1 MWCDVHHVSNRATAT
16 TTSKRYLYRRSRGKG
31 SVSLALLRRGSGPP
45 RTRRQ
50 ALEKTCKY
58 TRLGC
63 CGYSV
68 SQLGCNGCHRKPS
81 LSLHKELSDSALEA
95 PSNYGSKQLI
105 QGAEQQGLGAQ
116 AQKNKTRPPTTKVAW
131 GFSQNDYGSTCN
143 SRDAHKTIN
152 MNPTSTVI
160 RYQSNRP
167 LSTSN

>member
-1 MWCDVHHVSNRATAT
+1 MST
-16 TTSKRYLYRRSRGKG
+16 TYLIGLQQQALRNDSLLPPVTRQGT
-31 SVSLALLRRGSGPP
+31 VCLALLRKVQRPTRGTPQSAGK
-45 RTRRQ
+45 RYTS
-50 ALEKTCKY
+50 

-63 CGYSV
+63 CGYCV
-68 SQLGCNGCHRKPS
+68 HTTGKQRLPLQAAAELAQR
-81 LSLHKELSDSALEA
+81 LSDSALQA

-116 AQKNKTRPPTTKVAW
+116 AHKEKKTRPPTTKVAW

-152 MNPTSTVI
+152 MNLTSTVI

>member
-1 MWCDVHHVSNRATAT
+1 MTSNR
-16 TTSKRYLYRRSRGKG
+16 SFYRRSRGEG
-31 SVSLALLRRGSGPP
+31 TVSQVLLRRGSGPL

-50 ALEKTCKY
+50 ALEKPARVQGWVVVDTLF
-58 TRLGC
+58 T
-63 CGYSV
+63 
-68 SQLGCNGCHRKPS
+68 QLGSNGCHRKPP
-81 LSLHKELSDSALEA
+81 LSLHKELSDSALQA

-116 AQKNKTRPPTTKVAW
+116 AQKNKTRPPNTKVAW

>member
-16 TTSKRYLYRRSRGKG
+16 TTSKRYFYRRSRGKG
-31 SVSLALLRRGSGPP
+31 SVSLALLRRGSGPL

-68 SQLGCNGCHRKPS
+68 SQLGCSGCHRKPS

-116 AQKNKTRPPTTKVAW
+116 AQKNPAHPPLEVAW
-131 GFSQNDYGSTCN
+131 GFSQNGNGRSDDNRHASAGSDDTL
-143 SRDAHKTIN
+143 H
-152 MNPTSTVI
+152 VI
-160 RYQSNRP
+160 RATQLQP
-167 LSTSN
+167 KLKV